1 MANSSSR
8 KITEV
13 CFVLEPSPIE
23 HLEDSRYQNWLHR
36 ESSLSADTPVTSAK
50 KQGFEYWTTAA
61 AAFPDVGL
69 LAKYFDQLIEPAV
82 DGNGFRIVRS
92 SQISTSHFVTRQ
104 HLQLARDA
112 ELMIAN
118 LSAADPVVYYCVAY
132 RLRCREDLNND
143 HGTIFVRHTSCK
155 PLLDNL
161 KVQTVPFGFPR
172 RSSRRRRCLCRSMI
186 WNARATAWSTRR
198 GGRLRTAYRII
209 SPSRGHPRLRRNRM
223 RIAHRPSLQSP
234 HHAPSPWMKRNR
246 SASPGNSRAN
256 CARNSARISPASCA
270 KSPEGTM
277 DRQAHPAGRRP
288 RPAGDAPCKVRKP
301 GA

>member
-61 AAFPDVGL
+61 AAFPDVGV

-161 KVQTVPFGFPR
+161 KVQTVPFGLSKEIVSTPPLPVSIDDLERESDRVVNEAR
-172 RSSRRRRCLCRSMI
+172 RALTDCVS
-186 WNARATAWSTRR
+186 NYFAVARASEAP
-198 GGRLRTAYRII
+198 AE
-209 SPSRGHPRLRRNRM
+209 PH
-223 RIAHRPSLQSP
+223 AHRPS
-234 HHAPSPWMKRNR
+234 AEPSV
-246 SASPGNSRAN
+246 SASRPQPMDEEEQKRL
-256 CARNSARISPASCA
+256 AREFARQLRSELSKDLTSVMREVA
-270 KSPEGTM
+270 
-277 DRQAHPAGRRP
+277 RRYY
-288 RPAGDAPCKVRKP
+288 G
-301 GA
+301 